1 MTIITI
7 GCVQF
12 WCSQVPRLSPEQL
25 ALKKGPNVRQID
37 EAEPGMDKEVVD
49 SYLSTLRS
57 AVNSKS
63 EVSEV
68 RGWEN
73 MLALEYKTS
82 LLFVNYLPVHS
93 GACGQLKDRGVMSLS
108 CEV

>member
-1 MTIITI
+1 M
-7 GCVQF
+7 
-12 WCSQVPRLSPEQL
+12 PRLSPEQL

-49 SYLSTLRS
+49 TYLASVKS

-68 RGWEN
+68 SGVEDPGSRLPKLHQEVASG
-73 MLALEYKTS
+73 
-82 LLFVNYLPVHS
+82 LLQV
-93 GACGQLKDRGVMSLS
+93 
-108 CEV
+108 